1 MRKLIVFLFFL
12 ICNEFYSQ
20 TTVDLD
26 IIIGK
31 SQNNLVG
38 DSIRL
43 EVNTYKAF
51 KKMEA
56 AAKRDGIYLKIVS
69 AYRGF
74 ERQKLIWNNK
84 YEKFTNDFSL
94 EPKKAISEI
103 IRFSTV
109 PGTSRHHWGTDIDII
124 DGNFPDEEN
133 VLVSEKFEKDG
144 LFYKVKNWLDNNSE
158 NFGFYLTYTND
169 KNRKGFEFEPWH
181 YSYKPVS
188 VKYYRALIKTDLKKI
203 IKSLDI
209 IRKDSEML
217 SLFSVNK
224 SIKNPYFNMVERNI
238 SDEYFSLVKKDK
250 GNYNSRQSAPEVF
263 SMNAAFYWYKR
274 DFFDQNHISPVTE
287 RTGIFEIKH
296 ICFDIDTPLDFTFIE
311 FLIKNNELD
320 FKL

>member
-20 TTVDLD
+20 ATVDLD
-26 IIIGK
+26 VIIGK
-31 SQNNLVG
+31 SQSNLVG

-56 AAKRDGIYLKIVS
+56 AAKRDGIHLKIVS

-94 EPKKAISEI
+94 EPEKAISEI

-144 LFYKVKNWLDNNSE
+144 LFYKLKNWLDNNSE

-209 IRKDSEML
+209 NGSD
-217 SLFSVNK
+217 
-224 SIKNPYFNMVERNI
+224 YF
-238 SDEYFSLVKKDK
+238 DESF
-250 GNYNSRQSAPEVF
+250 
-263 SMNAAFYWYKR
+263 
-274 DFFDQNHISPVTE
+274 
-287 RTGIFEIKH
+287 
-296 ICFDIDTPLDFTFIE
+296 IDTYIAENIMDINPDL
-311 FLIKNNELD
+311 K
-320 FKL
+320 

>member
-20 TTVDLD
+20 ATVDLE

-31 SQNNLVG
+31 SQSNLVG

-94 EPKKAISEI
+94 KPEKAISEI

-144 LFYKVKNWLDNNSE
+144 LFYKLKNWLDNNSE

-209 IRKDSEML
+209 NGSD
-217 SLFSVNK
+217 
-224 SIKNPYFNMVERNI
+224 YF
-238 SDEYFSLVKKDK
+238 DESF
-250 GNYNSRQSAPEVF
+250 
-263 SMNAAFYWYKR
+263 
-274 DFFDQNHISPVTE
+274 
-287 RTGIFEIKH
+287 
-296 ICFDIDTPLDFTFIE
+296 IDTYIAENIMDINPDL
-311 FLIKNNELD
+311 K
-320 FKL
+320 

>member
-20 TTVDLD
+20 ATVDLE

-31 SQNNLVG
+31 SQSNLVG

-43 EVNTYKAF
+43 EFNTYKAF

-94 EPKKAISEI
+94 EPEKAISEI

-144 LFYKVKNWLDNNSE
+144 LFYKLKNWLDNNSE

-209 IRKDSEML
+209 NGSD
-217 SLFSVNK
+217 
-224 SIKNPYFNMVERNI
+224 YF
-238 SDEYFSLVKKDK
+238 DESF
-250 GNYNSRQSAPEVF
+250 
-263 SMNAAFYWYKR
+263 
-274 DFFDQNHISPVTE
+274 
-287 RTGIFEIKH
+287 
-296 ICFDIDTPLDFTFIE
+296 IDTYIAENIMDINPDL
-311 FLIKNNELD
+311 K
-320 FKL
+320 

>member
-20 TTVDLD
+20 ATVDLE

-31 SQNNLVG
+31 SQSNLVG

-94 EPKKAISEI
+94 EPEKAISEI

-144 LFYKVKNWLDNNSE
+144 LFYKLKNWLDNNSE

-188 VKYYRALIKTDLKKI
+188 IKYYRALIKTDLKKI
-203 IKSLDI
+203 IQNLDI
-209 IRKDSEML
+209 NGSD
-217 SLFSVNK
+217 
-224 SIKNPYFNMVERNI
+224 YF
-238 SDEYFSLVKKDK
+238 DESF
-250 GNYNSRQSAPEVF
+250 
-263 SMNAAFYWYKR
+263 
-274 DFFDQNHISPVTE
+274 
-287 RTGIFEIKH
+287 
-296 ICFDIDTPLDFTFIE
+296 IDTYIAENIMDINPDL
-311 FLIKNNELD
+311 K
-320 FKL
+320 

>member
-94 EPKKAISEI
+94 EPEKAISEI

-144 LFYKVKNWLDNNSE
+144 LFYKVKNWLDNNSK

-209 IRKDSEML
+209 NGSD
-217 SLFSVNK
+217 
-224 SIKNPYFNMVERNI
+224 YF
-238 SDEYFSLVKKDK
+238 DESF
-250 GNYNSRQSAPEVF
+250 
-263 SMNAAFYWYKR
+263 
-274 DFFDQNHISPVTE
+274 
-287 RTGIFEIKH
+287 
-296 ICFDIDTPLDFTFIE
+296 IDTYIAENIMDINPDL
-311 FLIKNNELD
+311 K
-320 FKL
+320 

>member
-20 TTVDLD
+20 ATVDLD
-26 IIIGK
+26 VIIGK
-31 SQNNLVG
+31 SQSNLVG

-74 ERQKLIWNNK
+74 ERQRLIWNNK

-94 EPKKAISEI
+94 EPEKAISEI

-158 NFGFYLTYTND
+158 NFGFFLTYTND

-188 VKYYRALIKTDLKKI
+188 VKYFRALIKMDLKKI
-203 IKSLDI
+203 IKSLD
-209 IRKDSEML
+209 
-217 SLFSVNK
+217 VNG
-224 SIKNPYFNMVERNI
+224 
-238 SDEYFSLVKKDK
+238 SDY
-250 GNYNSRQSAPEVF
+250 
-263 SMNAAFYWYKR
+263 
-274 DFFDQNHISPVTE
+274 FDQSFIDAYIAENIM
-287 RTGIFEIKH
+287 
-296 ICFDIDTPLDFTFIE
+296 DINPDL
-311 FLIKNNELD
+311 K
-320 FKL
+320 

>member
-20 TTVDLD
+20 ATVDLD
-26 IIIGK
+26 VIIGK
-31 SQNNLVG
+31 SQSNLVG

-94 EPKKAISEI
+94 EPEKAISEI
-103 IRFSTV
+103 IRFSTL

-209 IRKDSEML
+209 NGSD
-217 SLFSVNK
+217 
-224 SIKNPYFNMVERNI
+224 YF
-238 SDEYFSLVKKDK
+238 DESF
-250 GNYNSRQSAPEVF
+250 
-263 SMNAAFYWYKR
+263 
-274 DFFDQNHISPVTE
+274 
-287 RTGIFEIKH
+287 
-296 ICFDIDTPLDFTFIE
+296 IDTYIAENIMDINPDL
-311 FLIKNNELD
+311 K
-320 FKL
+320 

>member
-20 TTVDLD
+20 ATVDLNV
-26 IIIGK
+26 IIGK
-31 SQNNLVG
+31 SQSNLVG

-94 EPKKAISEI
+94 EPEKAISEI

-144 LFYKVKNWLDNNSE
+144 LFYKLKNWLDNNSE

-188 VKYYRALIKTDLKKI
+188 LKYYRALIKTDLKKI

-209 IRKDSEML
+209 NGSD
-217 SLFSVNK
+217 
-224 SIKNPYFNMVERNI
+224 YF
-238 SDEYFSLVKKDK
+238 DESF
-250 GNYNSRQSAPEVF
+250 
-263 SMNAAFYWYKR
+263 
-274 DFFDQNHISPVTE
+274 
-287 RTGIFEIKH
+287 
-296 ICFDIDTPLDFTFIE
+296 IDTYIAENIMDINPDL
-311 FLIKNNELD
+311 K
-320 FKL
+320 

>member
-20 TTVDLD
+20 STVDLE

-31 SQNNLVG
+31 SQSNLVG

-94 EPKKAISEI
+94 EPEKAISEI

-124 DGNFPDEEN
+124 DGNFPDEED

-144 LFYKVKNWLDNNSE
+144 LFYKLKNWLDNNSE

-209 IRKDSEML
+209 NGSDYFDESFIDAYIAENIMD
-217 SLFSVNK
+217 
-224 SIKNPYFNMVERNI
+224 INP
-238 SDEYFSLVKKDK
+238 DLK
-250 GNYNSRQSAPEVF
+250 
-263 SMNAAFYWYKR
+263 
-274 DFFDQNHISPVTE
+274 
-287 RTGIFEIKH
+287 
-296 ICFDIDTPLDFTFIE
+296 
-311 FLIKNNELD
+311 
-320 FKL
+320 

>member
-12 ICNEFYSQ
+12 FCNEFYSQ
-20 TTVDLD
+20 ATVDLD

-31 SQNNLVG
+31 SQSNLVG

-84 YEKFTNDFSL
+84 YEKYTNDFSL
-94 EPKKAISEI
+94 EPEKAISEI

-144 LFYKVKNWLDNNSE
+144 LFYKAKNWLDNNSE

-181 YSYKPVS
+181 YSYKPIS

-209 IRKDSEML
+209 NGSDYFDESFIDAYIAENIMD
-217 SLFSVNK
+217 
-224 SIKNPYFNMVERNI
+224 INP
-238 SDEYFSLVKKDK
+238 DLK
-250 GNYNSRQSAPEVF
+250 
-263 SMNAAFYWYKR
+263 
-274 DFFDQNHISPVTE
+274 
-287 RTGIFEIKH
+287 
-296 ICFDIDTPLDFTFIE
+296 
-311 FLIKNNELD
+311 
-320 FKL
+320 

>member
-20 TTVDLD
+20 ATVDLE

-31 SQNNLVG
+31 SQTNLVG

-94 EPKKAISEI
+94 EPEKAISEI

-124 DGNFPDEEN
+124 DGNFPYEEN

-144 LFYKVKNWLDNNSE
+144 LFYKLKNWLDNNSE

-188 VKYYRALIKTDLKKI
+188 VKYYRALIKTDLKNI

-209 IRKDSEML
+209 NGSD
-217 SLFSVNK
+217 
-224 SIKNPYFNMVERNI
+224 YF
-238 SDEYFSLVKKDK
+238 DESF
-250 GNYNSRQSAPEVF
+250 
-263 SMNAAFYWYKR
+263 
-274 DFFDQNHISPVTE
+274 
-287 RTGIFEIKH
+287 
-296 ICFDIDTPLDFTFIE
+296 IDTYIAENIMDINPDL
-311 FLIKNNELD
+311 K
-320 FKL
+320 

>member
-1 MRKLIVFLFFL
+1 MKKLIVFLFFL

-20 TTVDLD
+20 ATVDLE

-31 SQNNLVG
+31 SQSNLVG

-94 EPKKAISEI
+94 EPEKAISEI

-144 LFYKVKNWLDNNSE
+144 LFYKVKNWLNNNSE

-209 IRKDSEML
+209 NGSD
-217 SLFSVNK
+217 
-224 SIKNPYFNMVERNI
+224 YF
-238 SDEYFSLVKKDK
+238 DESF
-250 GNYNSRQSAPEVF
+250 
-263 SMNAAFYWYKR
+263 
-274 DFFDQNHISPVTE
+274 
-287 RTGIFEIKH
+287 
-296 ICFDIDTPLDFTFIE
+296 IDTYIAENIMDINPDL
-311 FLIKNNELD
+311 K
-320 FKL
+320 

>member
-20 TTVDLD
+20 ATVDLE
-26 IIIGK
+26 IIFGK
-31 SQNNLVG
+31 SQSNLVG

-94 EPKKAISEI
+94 EPEKAISEI

-188 VKYYRALIKTDLKKI
+188 IKYYRALIKTDLKKI
-203 IKSLDI
+203 IQNLDI
-209 IRKDSEML
+209 NGSD
-217 SLFSVNK
+217 
-224 SIKNPYFNMVERNI
+224 YF
-238 SDEYFSLVKKDK
+238 DESF
-250 GNYNSRQSAPEVF
+250 
-263 SMNAAFYWYKR
+263 
-274 DFFDQNHISPVTE
+274 
-287 RTGIFEIKH
+287 
-296 ICFDIDTPLDFTFIE
+296 IDTYIAENIMDINPDL
-311 FLIKNNELD
+311 K
-320 FKL
+320 

>member
-20 TTVDLD
+20 ATVDLNV
-26 IIIGK
+26 IIGK
-31 SQNNLVG
+31 SQSNLVG

-56 AAKRDGIYLKIVS
+56 AAKRDGIHLKIVS

-94 EPKKAISEI
+94 EPEKAISEI

-144 LFYKVKNWLDNNSE
+144 LFYKLKNWLDNNSE

-209 IRKDSEML
+209 NGSDYFDESFIDAYIAENIMD
-217 SLFSVNK
+217 
-224 SIKNPYFNMVERNI
+224 INP
-238 SDEYFSLVKKDK
+238 DLK
-250 GNYNSRQSAPEVF
+250 
-263 SMNAAFYWYKR
+263 
-274 DFFDQNHISPVTE
+274 
-287 RTGIFEIKH
+287 
-296 ICFDIDTPLDFTFIE
+296 
-311 FLIKNNELD
+311 
-320 FKL
+320 

>member
-20 TTVDLD
+20 ATVDLE

-31 SQNNLVG
+31 SQSNLVG

-94 EPKKAISEI
+94 EPEKAISEI

-209 IRKDSEML
+209 NGSDYFDESFIDAYIAENIMD
-217 SLFSVNK
+217 
-224 SIKNPYFNMVERNI
+224 INP
-238 SDEYFSLVKKDK
+238 DLK
-250 GNYNSRQSAPEVF
+250 
-263 SMNAAFYWYKR
+263 
-274 DFFDQNHISPVTE
+274 
-287 RTGIFEIKH
+287 
-296 ICFDIDTPLDFTFIE
+296 
-311 FLIKNNELD
+311 
-320 FKL
+320 

>member
-20 TTVDLD
+20 ATVDLEV
-26 IIIGK
+26 IIGK
-31 SQNNLVG
+31 SQSNLVG

-94 EPKKAISEI
+94 EPEKAISEI

-144 LFYKVKNWLDNNSE
+144 LFYKLKNWLDNNSE

-209 IRKDSEML
+209 NGSD
-217 SLFSVNK
+217 
-224 SIKNPYFNMVERNI
+224 YF
-238 SDEYFSLVKKDK
+238 DESF
-250 GNYNSRQSAPEVF
+250 
-263 SMNAAFYWYKR
+263 
-274 DFFDQNHISPVTE
+274 
-287 RTGIFEIKH
+287 
-296 ICFDIDTPLDFTFIE
+296 IDTYIAENIMDINPDL
-311 FLIKNNELD
+311 K
-320 FKL
+320 

>member
-84 YEKFTNDFSL
+84 YEKFTNDFSF
-94 EPKKAISEI
+94 EPEKAISEI

-144 LFYKVKNWLDNNSE
+144 LFYKVKNWLDNNSK
-158 NFGFYLTYTND
+158 NFGFYLTYPNY
-169 KNRKGFEFEPWH
+169 KNRKGFEFETWH
-181 YSYKPVS
+181 
-188 VKYYRALIKTDLKKI
+188 
-203 IKSLDI
+203 
-209 IRKDSEML
+209 
-217 SLFSVNK
+217 
-224 SIKNPYFNMVERNI
+224 
-238 SDEYFSLVKKDK
+238 
-250 GNYNSRQSAPEVF
+250 
-263 SMNAAFYWYKR
+263 
-274 DFFDQNHISPVTE
+274 
-287 RTGIFEIKH
+287 
-296 ICFDIDTPLDFTFIE
+296 
-311 FLIKNNELD
+311 
-320 FKL
+320 

>member
-1 MRKLIVFLFFL
+1 MRKLIVFLFFI

-20 TTVDLD
+20 ATVDLE

-31 SQNNLVG
+31 SQSNLVG

-94 EPKKAISEI
+94 EPEKAISEI

-144 LFYKVKNWLDNNSE
+144 LFYKLKNWLDNNSE

-181 YSYKPVS
+181 YSYKPGS

-203 IKSLDI
+203 IKSL
-209 IRKDSEML
+209 
-217 SLFSVNK
+217 SVSN
-224 SIKNPYFNMVERNI
+224 
-238 SDEYFSLVKKDK
+238 
-250 GNYNSRQSAPEVF
+250 
-263 SMNAAFYWYKR
+263 
-274 DFFDQNHISPVTE
+274 
-287 RTGIFEIKH
+287 
-296 ICFDIDTPLDFTFIE
+296 
-311 FLIKNNELD
+311 
-320 FKL
+320 

>member
-20 TTVDLD
+20 ATVDLE

-31 SQNNLVG
+31 SQSNLVG

-94 EPKKAISEI
+94 EPEKAISEI

-144 LFYKVKNWLDNNSE
+144 LFYKLKNWLDNNSE

-181 YSYKPVS
+181 YSYKPIS

-209 IRKDSEML
+209 NGSD
-217 SLFSVNK
+217 
-224 SIKNPYFNMVERNI
+224 YF
-238 SDEYFSLVKKDK
+238 DESF
-250 GNYNSRQSAPEVF
+250 
-263 SMNAAFYWYKR
+263 
-274 DFFDQNHISPVTE
+274 
-287 RTGIFEIKH
+287 
-296 ICFDIDTPLDFTFIE
+296 IDTYIAENIMDINPDL
-311 FLIKNNELD
+311 K
-320 FKL
+320 

>member
-20 TTVDLD
+20 ATVDLD

-31 SQNNLVG
+31 SQSNLVG

-94 EPKKAISEI
+94 EPEKAISEI

-209 IRKDSEML
+209 NGSD
-217 SLFSVNK
+217 
-224 SIKNPYFNMVERNI
+224 YF
-238 SDEYFSLVKKDK
+238 DESF
-250 GNYNSRQSAPEVF
+250 
-263 SMNAAFYWYKR
+263 
-274 DFFDQNHISPVTE
+274 
-287 RTGIFEIKH
+287 
-296 ICFDIDTPLDFTFIE
+296 IDTYIAENIMDINPDL
-311 FLIKNNELD
+311 K
-320 FKL
+320 

>member
-20 TTVDLD
+20 ATVDLE

-31 SQNNLVG
+31 SQSNLVG

-94 EPKKAISEI
+94 EPEKAISEI

-133 VLVSEKFEKDG
+133 VLVSEKFKKDG

-203 IKSLDI
+203 IKGLDI
-209 IRKDSEML
+209 NGSDYFDESFIDAYIAENIMD
-217 SLFSVNK
+217 
-224 SIKNPYFNMVERNI
+224 INP
-238 SDEYFSLVKKDK
+238 DLK
-250 GNYNSRQSAPEVF
+250 
-263 SMNAAFYWYKR
+263 
-274 DFFDQNHISPVTE
+274 
-287 RTGIFEIKH
+287 
-296 ICFDIDTPLDFTFIE
+296 
-311 FLIKNNELD
+311 
-320 FKL
+320 

>member
-20 TTVDLD
+20 ATVDLE

-31 SQNNLVG
+31 SQSNLVG

-94 EPKKAISEI
+94 EPEKAISEI
-103 IRFSTV
+103 IRFSTL

-144 LFYKVKNWLDNNSE
+144 LFYKLKNWLDNNSE

-209 IRKDSEML
+209 NGSD
-217 SLFSVNK
+217 
-224 SIKNPYFNMVERNI
+224 YF
-238 SDEYFSLVKKDK
+238 DESF
-250 GNYNSRQSAPEVF
+250 
-263 SMNAAFYWYKR
+263 
-274 DFFDQNHISPVTE
+274 
-287 RTGIFEIKH
+287 
-296 ICFDIDTPLDFTFIE
+296 IDTYIAENIMDINPDL
-311 FLIKNNELD
+311 K
-320 FKL
+320 

>member
-20 TTVDLD
+20 ATVDLE

-31 SQNNLVG
+31 SQSNLVG

-94 EPKKAISEI
+94 EPEKAISEI

-144 LFYKVKNWLDNNSE
+144 LFYKVKNWLDNNSK

-209 IRKDSEML
+209 NGSD
-217 SLFSVNK
+217 
-224 SIKNPYFNMVERNI
+224 YF
-238 SDEYFSLVKKDK
+238 DESF
-250 GNYNSRQSAPEVF
+250 
-263 SMNAAFYWYKR
+263 
-274 DFFDQNHISPVTE
+274 
-287 RTGIFEIKH
+287 
-296 ICFDIDTPLDFTFIE
+296 IDTYIAENIMDINPDL
-311 FLIKNNELD
+311 K
-320 FKL
+320 

>member
-12 ICNEFYSQ
+12 FCNEFYSQ
-20 TTVDLD
+20 ATEDLD

-31 SQNNLVG
+31 SQSNLVG

-84 YEKFTNDFSL
+84 YEKYTNDFSL
-94 EPKKAISEI
+94 EPEKAISEI

-144 LFYKVKNWLDNNSE
+144 LFYKAKNWLDNNSE

-181 YSYKPVS
+181 YSYKPIS

-209 IRKDSEML
+209 NGSDYFDESFIDAYIAENIMD
-217 SLFSVNK
+217 
-224 SIKNPYFNMVERNI
+224 INP
-238 SDEYFSLVKKDK
+238 DLK
-250 GNYNSRQSAPEVF
+250 
-263 SMNAAFYWYKR
+263 
-274 DFFDQNHISPVTE
+274 
-287 RTGIFEIKH
+287 
-296 ICFDIDTPLDFTFIE
+296 
-311 FLIKNNELD
+311 
-320 FKL
+320 

>member
-31 SQNNLVG
+31 SQSNLVG

-56 AAKRDGIYLKIVS
+56 AARRDGIYLKIVS

-94 EPKKAISEI
+94 EPEKAISEI
-103 IRFSTV
+103 IRFTTV

-144 LFYKVKNWLDNNSE
+144 LFYKVKNWLDNNSK

-209 IRKDSEML
+209 NGSDYFDESFIDAYIAENIMD
-217 SLFSVNK
+217 
-224 SIKNPYFNMVERNI
+224 INP
-238 SDEYFSLVKKDK
+238 DLK
-250 GNYNSRQSAPEVF
+250 
-263 SMNAAFYWYKR
+263 
-274 DFFDQNHISPVTE
+274 
-287 RTGIFEIKH
+287 
-296 ICFDIDTPLDFTFIE
+296 
-311 FLIKNNELD
+311 
-320 FKL
+320 

>member
-20 TTVDLD
+20 ATVDLD
-26 IIIGK
+26 VIIGK
-31 SQNNLVG
+31 SQSNLVG

-94 EPKKAISEI
+94 EPEKAISEI

-209 IRKDSEML
+209 NGSDYFDESFIDAYIAENIMD
-217 SLFSVNK
+217 
-224 SIKNPYFNMVERNI
+224 INP
-238 SDEYFSLVKKDK
+238 DLK
-250 GNYNSRQSAPEVF
+250 
-263 SMNAAFYWYKR
+263 
-274 DFFDQNHISPVTE
+274 
-287 RTGIFEIKH
+287 
-296 ICFDIDTPLDFTFIE
+296 
-311 FLIKNNELD
+311 
-320 FKL
+320 

>member
-20 TTVDLD
+20 ATVDLD
-26 IIIGK
+26 VIIGK
-31 SQNNLVG
+31 SQSNLVG

-56 AAKRDGIYLKIVS
+56 AAKRDGIHLKIVS

-94 EPKKAISEI
+94 EPEKAISEI
-103 IRFSTV
+103 IRFSTL

-124 DGNFPDEEN
+124 DGNFPDEED

-188 VKYYRALIKTDLKKI
+188 LKYYRALIKTDLKKI

-209 IRKDSEML
+209 NGSD
-217 SLFSVNK
+217 
-224 SIKNPYFNMVERNI
+224 YF
-238 SDEYFSLVKKDK
+238 DESF
-250 GNYNSRQSAPEVF
+250 
-263 SMNAAFYWYKR
+263 
-274 DFFDQNHISPVTE
+274 
-287 RTGIFEIKH
+287 
-296 ICFDIDTPLDFTFIE
+296 IDTYIAENIMDINPDL
-311 FLIKNNELD
+311 K
-320 FKL
+320 

>member
-20 TTVDLD
+20 ATVDLE

-31 SQNNLVG
+31 SQSNLVG

-94 EPKKAISEI
+94 EPEKAISEI

-124 DGNFPDEEN
+124 DGNFPYEEN

-144 LFYKVKNWLDNNSE
+144 LFYKLKNWLDNNSE

-209 IRKDSEML
+209 NGSD
-217 SLFSVNK
+217 
-224 SIKNPYFNMVERNI
+224 YF
-238 SDEYFSLVKKDK
+238 DESF
-250 GNYNSRQSAPEVF
+250 
-263 SMNAAFYWYKR
+263 
-274 DFFDQNHISPVTE
+274 
-287 RTGIFEIKH
+287 
-296 ICFDIDTPLDFTFIE
+296 IDTYIAENIMDINPDL
-311 FLIKNNELD
+311 K
-320 FKL
+320 

>member
-20 TTVDLD
+20 ATVDLE

-31 SQNNLVG
+31 SQSNIVG

-94 EPKKAISEI
+94 EPEKAISEI

-144 LFYKVKNWLDNNSE
+144 LFYNLKNWLDNNSE

-188 VKYYRALIKTDLKKI
+188 VKYYRALIKADLKKI

-209 IRKDSEML
+209 NGSD
-217 SLFSVNK
+217 
-224 SIKNPYFNMVERNI
+224 YF
-238 SDEYFSLVKKDK
+238 DESF
-250 GNYNSRQSAPEVF
+250 
-263 SMNAAFYWYKR
+263 
-274 DFFDQNHISPVTE
+274 
-287 RTGIFEIKH
+287 
-296 ICFDIDTPLDFTFIE
+296 IDTYIAENIMDINPDL
-311 FLIKNNELD
+311 K
-320 FKL
+320 

>member
-20 TTVDLD
+20 ATVDLD

-31 SQNNLVG
+31 SQSNLVG

-94 EPKKAISEI
+94 EPEKAISEI

-124 DGNFPDEEN
+124 DGNYPDEN
-133 VLVSEKFEKDG
+133 DVLISKKFEKNGIFFKIKSWMDE
-144 LFYKVKNWLDNNSE
+144 NSE
-158 NFGFYLTYTND
+158 KFGFYLTYNND
-169 KNRKGFEFEPWH
+169 INRKGFEYEPWH
-181 YSYKPVS
+181 YSYRPTS
-188 VKYYRALIKTDLKKI
+188 IKYYNAFINNDIEKI
-203 IKSLDI
+203 IKNPDLKGHEFFSKSFIDKYITENIMDI
-209 IRKDSEML
+209 
-217 SLFSVNK
+217 
-224 SIKNPYFNMVERNI
+224 NP
-238 SDEYFSLVKKDK
+238 DLK
-250 GNYNSRQSAPEVF
+250 
-263 SMNAAFYWYKR
+263 
-274 DFFDQNHISPVTE
+274 
-287 RTGIFEIKH
+287 
-296 ICFDIDTPLDFTFIE
+296 
-311 FLIKNNELD
+311 
-320 FKL
+320 

>member
-1 MRKLIVFLFFL
+1 MKKLIVFLFFL

-20 TTVDLD
+20 ATVDLE

-31 SQNNLVG
+31 SQSNLVG

-94 EPKKAISEI
+94 EPEKAISEI

-144 LFYKVKNWLDNNSE
+144 LFYKLKNWLDNNSE

-203 IKSLDI
+203 IQNLDI
-209 IRKDSEML
+209 NGSD
-217 SLFSVNK
+217 
-224 SIKNPYFNMVERNI
+224 YF
-238 SDEYFSLVKKDK
+238 DESF
-250 GNYNSRQSAPEVF
+250 
-263 SMNAAFYWYKR
+263 
-274 DFFDQNHISPVTE
+274 
-287 RTGIFEIKH
+287 
-296 ICFDIDTPLDFTFIE
+296 IDTYIAENIMDINPDL
-311 FLIKNNELD
+311 K
-320 FKL
+320 

>member
-1 MRKLIVFLFFL
+1 MVFLFFL

-20 TTVDLD
+20 ATVDLE

-31 SQNNLVG
+31 SQSNIVG

-94 EPKKAISEI
+94 EPEKAISEI

-144 LFYKVKNWLDNNSE
+144 LFYKVKNWLDNNSK

-209 IRKDSEML
+209 NGSDYFDESFIDAYIAENIMD
-217 SLFSVNK
+217 
-224 SIKNPYFNMVERNI
+224 INP
-238 SDEYFSLVKKDK
+238 DLK
-250 GNYNSRQSAPEVF
+250 
-263 SMNAAFYWYKR
+263 
-274 DFFDQNHISPVTE
+274 
-287 RTGIFEIKH
+287 
-296 ICFDIDTPLDFTFIE
+296 
-311 FLIKNNELD
+311 
-320 FKL
+320 

>member
-20 TTVDLD
+20 ATVDLE

-31 SQNNLVG
+31 SQSNIVG

-94 EPKKAISEI
+94 EPEKAISEI

-144 LFYKVKNWLDNNSE
+144 LFYKLKNWLDNNSE

-209 IRKDSEML
+209 NGSDYFDESFIDAYIAENIMD
-217 SLFSVNK
+217 
-224 SIKNPYFNMVERNI
+224 INP
-238 SDEYFSLVKKDK
+238 DLK
-250 GNYNSRQSAPEVF
+250 
-263 SMNAAFYWYKR
+263 
-274 DFFDQNHISPVTE
+274 
-287 RTGIFEIKH
+287 
-296 ICFDIDTPLDFTFIE
+296 
-311 FLIKNNELD
+311 
-320 FKL
+320 

>member
-20 TTVDLD
+20 ATVDLE

-31 SQNNLVG
+31 SQSNLVG

-94 EPKKAISEI
+94 EPEKAISEI

-188 VKYYRALIKTDLKKI
+188 IKYYRALIKTDLKKI

-209 IRKDSEML
+209 NGSD
-217 SLFSVNK
+217 
-224 SIKNPYFNMVERNI
+224 YF
-238 SDEYFSLVKKDK
+238 DESF
-250 GNYNSRQSAPEVF
+250 
-263 SMNAAFYWYKR
+263 
-274 DFFDQNHISPVTE
+274 
-287 RTGIFEIKH
+287 
-296 ICFDIDTPLDFTFIE
+296 IDTYIAENIMDINPDL
-311 FLIKNNELD
+311 K
-320 FKL
+320 

>member
-20 TTVDLD
+20 ATVDLE

-31 SQNNLVG
+31 SQSNLVG

-94 EPKKAISEI
+94 EPEKAISEI

-144 LFYKVKNWLDNNSE
+144 LFYKLKNWLDNNSE

-209 IRKDSEML
+209 NGSD
-217 SLFSVNK
+217 
-224 SIKNPYFNMVERNI
+224 YF
-238 SDEYFSLVKKDK
+238 DESF
-250 GNYNSRQSAPEVF
+250 
-263 SMNAAFYWYKR
+263 
-274 DFFDQNHISPVTE
+274 
-287 RTGIFEIKH
+287 
-296 ICFDIDTPLDFTFIE
+296 IDTYIAENIMDINPVL
-311 FLIKNNELD
+311 K
-320 FKL
+320 

>member
-20 TTVDLD
+20 ATVDLE

-31 SQNNLVG
+31 SQSNLVG

-84 YEKFTNDFSL
+84 YEKFTNYFSL
-94 EPKKAISEI
+94 EPEKAISEI
-103 IRFSTV
+103 IRFSTI

-133 VLVSEKFEKDG
+133 VLVSE
-144 LFYKVKNWLDNNSE
+144 N
-158 NFGFYLTYTND
+158 
-169 KNRKGFEFEPWH
+169 
-181 YSYKPVS
+181 
-188 VKYYRALIKTDLKKI
+188 LKKT
-203 IKSLDI
+203 S
-209 IRKDSEML
+209 
-217 SLFSVNK
+217 
-224 SIKNPYFNMVERNI
+224 
-238 SDEYFSLVKKDK
+238 
-250 GNYNSRQSAPEVF
+250 
-263 SMNAAFYWYKR
+263 
-274 DFFDQNHISPVTE
+274 
-287 RTGIFEIKH
+287 
-296 ICFDIDTPLDFTFIE
+296 
-311 FLIKNNELD
+311 FL
-320 FKL
+320 